1 MAKKIDSPSHHNT
14 KQQRFAGFIRLVVAL
29 MLVGLLILLVLP
41 HGLKM
46 ALSHWLE
53 EAGVGRAS
61 LEDVDFN
68 PFVGRLVLKTVR
80 LSNEQ
85 QVGLSAAEVQITF
98 KWWPLR
104 QRRLHIEDFQIRHGT
119 LALHRLPDG
128 TIRLAGL
135 PLGSAEPVSGESAN
149 PPPSGSP
156 WGLALDAL
164 TITDMRLSYE
174 APDQHEQYNLSR
186 ATFQN
191 ISTWQKNNPSPFTA
205 TITRK
210 AATLQ
215 AAGTMRPFAAPASL
229 QAELRL
235 ENFALELLAPFWGTE
250 APVSLQAR
258 ANGTLALEATLDRD
272 HETVHYASTDSLQ
285 MTDVAYQDADL
296 QLQAAELSWQ
306 GSSRATLK
314 ATPGSLH
321 LSLSGTLTTDAPR
334 LQATPGPYGFA
345 ADRLALEGEVTVA
358 RSDSKETGMDYR
370 AQGSIHGLVVR
381 AHGSDRYLMR
391 AHRLDV
397 AALQG
402 KDAVITVPETEVTN
416 LQLLQGDREA
426 NGPDGPGPMLAFDKV
441 TLQDLAVSQEGF
453 ITLERLHLADADGRL
468 LRNQRGELEQVA
480 RHTEKSTDSPNADRP
495 KPGGIRINKVSL
507 TGKNRLVFVDH
518 VPATPYRETFTR
530 ISLET
535 GPMDSRRPEQQTP
548 VTLESSIGDYG
559 SLTLSGTIA
568 PFAVPVSMDLQ
579 GQLSSLNLP
588 TLNPYAEHY
597 LSYHLTQGQLSADI
611 VMQIEA
617 GMLDS
622 AVALVLEKLQLNKVD
637 RGEDRFE
644 KLTGLPFQY
653 TVDLLRDSKDDIRI
667 RLPISGDIRTPDFQ
681 LDHVISQAL
690 LSGVRK
696 AAISYYAPIGISLLT
711 GVTLPVGSLYVS
723 GKLIDWATTLRFEPI
738 IFERTSTTIAAE
750 SQPHLDR
757 LVRLL
762 SDRPKVRV
770 VLCGIANPGDLA
782 TRQSASLPQQAAEA
796 KTISAAEKEE
806 LRALAGNRALQ
817 VKEYLVAHGIEAQ
830 RLIVCDAQV
839 DMHQQDKPRV
849 EIVI

>member
-1 MAKKIDSPSHHNT
+1 MAKKNDSTWHHNK
-14 KQQRFAGFIRLVVAL
+14 KQQRFGGFVRLVVAL
-29 MLVGLLILLVLP
+29 VLLALLILLVLP
-41 HGLKM
+41 LGLKM
-46 ALSHWLE
+46 ALSHWFE

-85 QVGLSAAEVQITF
+85 QVGLNAAEIQITF

-104 QRRLHIEDFQIRHGT
+104 QRRLHIEDFQIRHGI
-119 LALHRLPDG
+119 LALHQLPDG
-128 TIRLAGL
+128 TMRLAGL
-135 PLGSAEPVSGESAN
+135 PLGPAEPVSGESAN
-149 PPPSGSP
+149 PAPSSSA

-174 APDQHEQYNLSR
+174 APDQHEQYDLSR

-191 ISTWQKNNPSPFTA
+191 ISTWQKNNPSPFTC
-205 TITRK
+205 TITRE

-215 AAGTMRPFAAPASL
+215 AAGTMRPFAASASL

-235 ENFALELLAPFWGTE
+235 ENFGLELLAPFLGTE
-250 APVSLQAR
+250 AAPLQAR
-258 ANGTLALEATLDRD
+258 TNGTLALEATLDRV
-272 HETVHYASTDSLQ
+272 HKTVHYASTDSLQ
-285 MTDVAYQDADL
+285 MTNVAYQGADL
-296 QLQAAELSWQ
+296 QLQTADLSWQ

-334 LQATPGPYGFA
+334 LQETTDPYGYE
-345 ADRLALEGEVTVA
+345 ADRLALEGEVTVT
-358 RSDSKETGMDYR
+358 RSDSKETDMDYR
-370 AQGSIHGLVVR
+370 AQGSMHGLVVR
-381 AHGSDRYLMR
+381 AHGSDLDLMR

-402 KDAVITVPETEVTN
+402 KDGVITVPKIEITN
-416 LQLLQGDREA
+416 LQLLQGDTET
-426 NGPDGPGPMLAFDKV
+426 NGTDGPGHMLAFHKV
-441 TLQDLAVSQEGF
+441 TLQDLAVSKEGF
-453 ITLERLHLADADGRL
+453 ITLERLHLVDADGRL
-468 LRNQRGELEQVA
+468 IRNRRGELEQVA
-480 RHTEKSTDSPNADRP
+480 RHAEKLTDSPNPARP
-495 KPGGIRINKVSL
+495 RSGGISINKVSL

-518 VPATPYRETFTR
+518 VPATPYRETFPR
-530 ISLET
+530 ITLET
-535 GPMDSRRPEQQTP
+535 GPINSRKPEQQTP
-548 VTLESSIGDYG
+548 VTLESGIGDYG

-568 PFAVPVSMDLQ
+568 PLAAPVSMDLR
-579 GQLSSLNLP
+579 GRLNSINLP

-597 LSYHLTQGQLSADI
+597 LFYHLSQGQLNADI
-611 VMQIEA
+611 VMQIKA

-622 AVALVLEKLQLNKVD
+622 TVALVLEKMQVNKVA

-644 KLTGLPFQY
+644 KITGLPFQY

-681 LDHVISQAL
+681 LDHVIGQAL

-696 AAISYYAPIGISLLT
+696 AAISYYTPIGISLLT
-711 GVTLPVGSLYVS
+711 GVTLPVGSLYIS

-738 IFERTSTTIAAE
+738 IFARQSTTIAAE

-782 TRQSASLPQQAAEA
+782 SRQSASLPQAATEP
-796 KTISAAEKEE
+796 KTISDAEKK
-806 LRALAGNRALQ
+806 ALLTLAENRALQ

-839 DMHQQDKPRV
+839 DMQQKDKPRV